1 MQVFTVSRAAR
12 YLSVVVIEEDGRAGE
27 MEEGGDGDQE
37 EKARDVH
44 DENFFRNEIFS
55 PLKPDGAGWTG
66 QCGGWTHQDY
76 RSIGRDLQNTGSL
89 LGQVPF

>member
-1 MQVFTVSRAAR
+1 MYFTVSRAAR
-12 YLSVVVIEEDGRAGE
+12 SLSVVVIEDGRAGE
-27 MEEGGDGDQE
+27 MEEGGDGDHE

-55 PLKPDGAGWTG
+55 PLKPEGAGWTG
-66 QCGGWTHQDY
+66 QCGGWTYQDY